1 MDWPKIKTILIGML
15 IITNLILGLAYIK
28 EQNQYELDN
37 ENNLSDVIAL
47 YQNKNIDV
55 SQIALEFPKSTL
67 SANVELETFN
77 VALIGK
83 ILGDS
88 YTVQSDSFLTETHTL
103 FFDDTQLLYY
113 DNNHS
118 SRVKQDSVS
127 SLSQFRQTSDEEE
140 RLKKMTLAKTCLEAI
155 DYPLFYDAY
164 EVSTLGNYTLISF
177 YKSFNGYRFEESKTM
192 IWLYNDE
199 IIGLKGENILKN
211 TITQGTKY
219 DIISVDKV
227 LYSIL
232 PDIEAGDRIVEMT
245 LIYKLNDESLLVSDL
260 IMGEALP
267 YYKIVLKSGQQ
278 FHVNAIQK

>member
-1 MDWPKIKTILIGML
+1 MDWPKIKTILIGVL
-15 IITNLILGLAYIK
+15 IITNLILGFSYIN
-28 EQNQYELDN
+28 EQNRYETDN
-37 ENNLSDVIAL
+37 ENNLSDVLAL
-47 YQNKNIDV
+47 YKNKNIDV
-55 SQIALEFPKSTL
+55 SQADLGYPKSML
-67 SANVELETFN
+67 SANVELETFD

-83 ILGDS
+83 ILGDDYS
-88 YTVQSDSFLTETHTL
+88 VKNDSFLTETHTL
-103 FFDDTQLLYY
+103 IFDDTHLLYY

-118 SRVKQDSVS
+118 SRVKQDGVS
-127 SLSQFRQTSDEEE
+127 SLSQFRLTTDEEK
-140 RLKKMTLAKTCLEAI
+140 RQNRMMLAKTYLESI
-155 DYPLFYDAY
+155 NYPLFYDAY
-164 EVSTLGNYTLISF
+164 EVSTLGKYTLISF
-177 YKSFNGYRFEESKTM
+177 YKSYNGYRFEESKTM
-192 IWLYNDE
+192 IWLYYDE

-227 LYSIL
+227 LYGIL
-232 PDIEAGDRIVEMT
+232 PDIEAGDRIVELT